1 MENGIVI
8 GGHTYDLIDDPD
20 ERRCDNCALLDKC
33 ADFWSISEEDDLK
46 LCMFLYGESA
56 NGKRFKDAPRVRVSG
71 EDIMKEMEKYGDIRI
86 ALRRRQGNRVLDC
99 HDCPHWQDG
108 DDNVTCEYPDCP
120 PCAEH
125 ELNEDEE

>member
-1 MENGIVI
+1 MTE
-8 GGHTYDLIDDPD
+8 
-20 ERRCDNCALLDKC
+20 
-33 ADFWSISEEDDLK
+33 
-46 LCMFLYGESA
+46 
-56 NGKRFKDAPRVRVSG
+56 
-71 EDIMKEMEKYGDIRI
+71 KELEQLTQLTPEAVEQIKNSDIRI
-86 ALRRRQGNRVLDC
+86 AIRSRRGNRVLDC